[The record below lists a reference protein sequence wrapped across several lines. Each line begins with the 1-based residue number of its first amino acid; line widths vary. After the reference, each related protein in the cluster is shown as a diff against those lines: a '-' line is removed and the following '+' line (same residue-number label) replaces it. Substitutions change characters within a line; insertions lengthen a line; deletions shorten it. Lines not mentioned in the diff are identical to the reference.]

1 MKKIKYIVRQSF
13 IDQAVSNP
21 NAPLE
26 PYKKLFKAL
35 YTQDELVEWYTQ
47 QHTIEELRSLP
58 FFKNTTKATPRMV
71 KHILE
76 TEQVFTETKFIF
88 HPSFY
93 KDLKNSEKNGYEKN
107 SYCFIKHLENKKIVL
122 LSKNEFNFLYAY
134 ILPMSQYDE
143 LLKQAELSMVLLF

>member
-21 NAPLE
+21 NTPLE
-26 PYKKLFKAL
+26 PHKGLFKAL
-35 YTQDELVEWYTQ
+35 YTQDELVQWYTQ
-47 QHTIEELRSLP
+47 QHTMEELRSLP
-58 FFKNTTKATPRMV
+58 FYKNTTKATPRMV

-93 KDLKNSEKNGYEKN
+93 KDLKNSEKND
-107 SYCFIKHLENKKIVL
+107 YCFIKQLKDKKIVL